1 MNEVAETPVTEES
14 DLLTPEEL
22 AMLKKLTA
30 KRKAQQA
37 GMSKHKDN
45 LFESLTTA
53 FGPTIAKV
61 KKDVVTISTGDPLED
76 GNVYAIT
83 FGSDEET
90 EQEVDTKELATTI
103 IGNHLA
109 AIEPIMGIS
118 SSMKVTGTYEG
129 KKLYWQIRKRS

>member
-1 MNEVAETPVTEES
+1 MNEVAEQA
-14 DLLTPEEL
+14 DLMTPEEM
-22 AMLKKLTA
+22 AMLKTLQA

-37 GMSKHKDN
+37 SMGGHKDA
-45 LFESLTTA
+45 LFAALTDA

-76 GNVYAIT
+76 GNIYAIT

-90 EQEVDTKELATTI
+90 EQEVDTKELATTLI
-103 IGNHLA
+103 SNHLA